1 MKNSRMIPVFIVSL
15 AFLLIA
21 CSDDTDDRNKFIG
34 RYEVKEQSLETHVHS
49 DEYEV
54 RIIKD
59 TATENMVIIT
69 NFYNLDIEAS
79 ARIDG
84 NTITVTQ
91 QTYNLFEFFG
101 SGTLSGSIIV
111 LDYTVTSSEEDS
123 EYFDR
128 LRAEMTLVE

>member
-1 MKNSRMIPVFIVSL
+1 MILVFIVSL
-15 AFLLIA
+15 AWVLPA
-21 CSDDTDDRNKFIG
+21 CDDDVDDRNKFAG
-34 RYEVKEQSLETHVHS
+34 RYEVKEQNLDTHVHN

-59 TATENMVIIT
+59 KATEDMVIIT

-84 NTITVTQ
+84 NTITVVE
-91 QTYNLFEFFG
+91 QTHSFFEFSG
-101 SGTLSGSIIV
+101 SGTLCGSIIV
-111 LDYTVTSSEEDS
+111 MDYTVASAEEGS
-123 EYFDR
+123 EYFNR

>member
-1 MKNSRMIPVFIVSL
+1 MMPVFIVSL
-15 AFLLIA
+15 AFMLNS

-34 RYEVKEQSLETHVHS
+34 RYEVKEQNLDTHVHN

-59 TATENMVIIT
+59 KAAENMVIIT

-79 ARIDG
+79 ARING
-84 NTITVTQ
+84 NTITVIKQ
-91 QTYNLFEFFG
+91 PHNIFEFYG

-111 LDYTVTSSEEDS
+111 LDYTVTRTDEDS
-123 EYFDR
+123 EYFEP

>member
-1 MKNSRMIPVFIVSL
+1 M
-15 AFLLIA
+15 LIA
-21 CSDDTDDRNKFIG
+21 CDDDTDDRNKFVG
-34 RYEVKEQSLETHVHS
+34 RYEVKEQNLDTHVHN

-59 TATENMVIIT
+59 KATEDMVIIT

-79 ARIDG
+79 AKIDG
-84 NTITVTQ
+84 NTITVIQ
-91 QTYNLFEFFG
+91 QTHNIFEFSG

-111 LDYTVTSSEEDS
+111 LDYTVASAEEGS

-128 LRAEMTLVE
+128 LRAEMTLVD

>member
-1 MKNSRMIPVFIVSL
+1 MIPVFLVSL
-15 AFLLIA
+15 TFLLLA
-21 CSDDTDDRNKFIG
+21 CNDDTDDRNKFIG
-34 RYEVKEQSLETHVHS
+34 RYEVKEFSLETFAPS
-49 DEYEV
+49 ADYEV

-59 TATENMVIIT
+59 TSSDNMVFIN

-84 NTITVTQ
+84 NTITVIQ
-91 QTYNLFEFFG
+91 QTHNLFEFFG

-111 LDYTVTSSEEDS
+111 LDYTVTSAEEDS
-123 EYFDR
+123 ECFDR